1 MSHTLLLHL
10 PTTETWTT
18 DQFLMEA
25 KVGRVNITVCNGCH
39 FAVVCASEAFFH
51 PQSCSD
57 TGMQMLRGCSSKAED
72 AVKELLDL
80 LRSTAC
86 LPSLSLSDPEETI
99 KSKKGGKTYSY
110 YMKS

>member
-1 MSHTLLLHL
+1 
-10 PTTETWTT
+10 
-18 DQFLMEA
+18 
-25 KVGRVNITVCNGCH
+25 
-39 FAVVCASEAFFH
+39 
-51 PQSCSD
+51 
-57 TGMQMLRGCSSKAED
+57 MQMLRGCSSKAED

-99 KSKKGGKTYSY
+99 KSKKGEKTYSH